1 MGILDCQM
9 TVSKDNAEQDL
20 FAAVYCEL
28 KRIASCH
35 MRSERLGLTIQTTAL
50 VHETYLKLARNIR
63 IATKGYDQQRFL
75 SIASQAMRRIL
86 VDRARARGAKKRECP
101 AFLGFTGVERYA
113 DLHDA
118 LERLAAAE
126 PRSAQIV
133 EMRFFLGLTEEEIAE
148 SLGICSRTVKRDWKF
163 AKAWL
168 FGELQK

>member
-1 MGILDCQM
+1 MGILDCQGALPKEN
-9 TVSKDNAEQDL
+9 TEQDL
-20 FAAVYCEL
+20 FVAVYAEL

-50 VHETYLKLARNIR
+50 VHETYLKLAHNIR
-63 IATKGYDQQRFL
+63 IATKGYDRQRFL
-75 SIASQAMRRIL
+75 RIASQAMRRIL
-86 VDRARARGAKKRECP
+86 VDRARARCAKKRECP
-101 AFLGFTGVERYA
+101 PFPGFAGAARYT

-133 EMRFFLGLTEEEIAE
+133 EMRFFLGLTEEEIADT
-148 SLGICSRTVKRDWKF
+148 LGICSRTVKRDWQF